1 MLPAEK
7 ILSMEIA
14 NITLIGS
21 SNNSF
26 QRHSRFFPWDFNNN
40 QVQIKQQ
47 SVVRNRFILLLCFKS
62 TATDRILIY
71 LLRMKLHCFLM
82 VWIQWNSLSFQEWA
96 INISSTLLGIQM
108 NSQRKLKNILE
119 LSLLVPDKVGDSKK
133 ADRQKEAV
141 TSLSLHYWCS
151 LL

>member
-47 SVVRNRFILLLCFKS
+47 SVVRNRFILFTLLNKS
-62 TATDRILIY
+62 TATERIQTY
-71 LLRMKLHCFLM
+71 LSRMKLQCFLM
-82 VWIQWNSLSFQEWA
+82 AWIQWNSLSFQEWA

-133 ADRQKEAV
+133 ADRQK
-141 TSLSLHYWCS
+141 
-151 LL
+151 